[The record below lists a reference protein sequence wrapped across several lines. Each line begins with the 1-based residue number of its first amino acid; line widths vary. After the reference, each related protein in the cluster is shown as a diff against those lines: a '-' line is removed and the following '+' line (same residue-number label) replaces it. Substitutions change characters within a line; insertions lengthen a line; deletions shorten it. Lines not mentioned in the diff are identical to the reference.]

1 LVSLRETQ
9 AGSDRESG
17 AYLLKFSWTKIVRH
31 QLVRGRASPD
41 DPDLAQYWSRRR
53 QRKTPPLDGV
63 SLRQL
68 KAQHGGCPLCG
79 APLLLA
85 DHEPQTP
92 EEWEQWLTVIRK
104 AVRRDAITTE
114 RNTGTPDK
122 PVAFHLVH
130 ADCRRRSHTAV
141 GTVATVSAHL

>member
-1 LVSLRETQ
+1 
-9 AGSDRESG
+9 
-17 AYLLKFSWTKIVRH
+17 
-31 QLVRGRASPD
+31 
-41 DPDLAQYWSRRR
+41 
-53 QRKTPPLDGV
+53 LDGV